1 MTHTMFS
8 KIRIGLLGLSLAAG
22 LTAFNPVS
30 YAATLTLEASAKAQ
44 VNNDEMV
51 VMMAFE
57 RDGNDLASINQTVLQ
72 ALNSGLEE
80 AKKVAQVKAR
90 LGNVSTNPNW
100 NAQGRPNGWRVRG
113 EIILTSGNLAGLGK
127 LAGDLSQRLQ
137 LGSIQFRLSE
147 ETRNQAEK
155 KLIVEAANAFRIRA
169 KEAATA
175 LGFNGYAIKDLNLN
189 NGYNVTVRPMAMAR
203 GKMDTMSSAPVP
215 TDSGDSEV
223 QVTFNG
229 SIDLK

>member
-1 MTHTMFS
+1 MIKKTFTH
-8 KIRIGLLGLSLAAG
+8 LLGFAFVAGLSLYAPLSA
-22 LTAFNPVS
+22 
-30 YAATLTLEASAKAQ
+30 AATLTLEASAKTQ

-51 VMMAFE
+51 VMLAIE
-57 RDGNDLASINQTVLQ
+57 RDGNDLAALNQAVLQ
-72 ALNSGLEE
+72 ALNSGLDE

-90 LGNVSTNPNW
+90 LGSVSTNPNW
-100 NAQGRPNGWRVRG
+100 NAQGRPSGWKVRG

-137 LGSIQFRLSE
+137 LGSIQFRLSDE
-147 ETRNQAEK
+147 ARNMAEK
-155 KLIVEAANAFRIRA
+155 KLLLEAANAFRARS

-175 LGFNGYAIKDLNLN
+175 LGFNSYTIKDLNLN

-203 GKMDTMSSAPVP
+203 GKMETMSSAPVP
-215 TDSGDSEV
+215 TESGESEV

>member
-1 MTHTMFS
+1 MIKKTFTH
-8 KIRIGLLGLSLAAG
+8 LLGFAFVAGLSLYAPLSA
-22 LTAFNPVS
+22 
-30 YAATLTLEASAKAQ
+30 AATLTLEASAKAQ

-51 VMMAFE
+51 VMLAIE
-57 RDGNDLASINQTVLQ
+57 RDGNDLAALNQAVLQ
-72 ALNSGLEE
+72 ALNSGLDE

-100 NAQGRPNGWRVRG
+100 NAQGRPSGWKVRG
-113 EIILTSGNLAGLGK
+113 EIVLTSGNLAGLGK

-137 LGSIQFRLSE
+137 LGSIQFRLSDE
-147 ETRNQAEK
+147 ARNMAEK
-155 KLIVEAANAFRIRA
+155 KLLLEAANAFRARS

-175 LGFNGYAIKDLNLN
+175 LGFNGYTIKDLNLN

-203 GKMDTMSSAPVP
+203 GKIDTMSSAPVP
-215 TDSGDSEV
+215 TESGDSEV